1 MRVFKYF
8 RLGGK
13 LMVGLVVF
21 TMLSALAQMFTPTL
35 LGGMIDGGV
44 KAHDSGVFMTLG
56 IAMIVLAIIQY
67 ATAIGAARLSSHLAT
82 SACATLREKL
92 FVKVQSFSAAETDK
106 FGTASL
112 VARSTSDVTQI
123 QTFLI
128 FLLQFGVMAPLVLVT
143 GLVLASVSGGEL
155 STVLT
160 IAIPILLVI
169 VGVIVVILSRLSKT
183 LRVKIDIVNRLF
195 LETLTGVRPI
205 RAFNRQKNEMDRFN
219 VANESNA
226 QTAIAQ
232 GRLMAL
238 LMPAIMLIFGLT
250 TTAVLAYG
258 SYLVGEG
265 TIEVGALVANV
276 QYVQMILMA
285 IIMMSALIMFYPTF
299 SACASRVVEVLET
312 EVSVKDGR
320 RSLSDR
326 TSKGTI
332 VFDNVSFS
340 YPGAREAALQELSF
354 TAVPGTTTAIIGPTG
369 CGKSSVLK
377 LIERLYDV
385 TIGSV
390 TVDGIDV
397 RDYKLDDLR
406 SLIGYVPQ
414 KNVLFSGDIA
424 SNLAWG
430 DEQGDEEAWKRA
442 CRIACASEFVEGKD
456 GVYHASVSQGGSNF
470 SGGQRQRLA
479 IARALMRDAEVFLF
493 DDSFSALDMK
503 TDRELRGNIHRE
515 LSDATIFIV
524 AQRVGTI
531 IDADQIIV
539 LDQGCVVG
547 LGTHSEL
554 LRSCDLYRELATL
567 QLGEEA
573 VAAELA
579 EGSATLGNE
588 DAKEVAANVR

>member
-1 MRVFKYF
+1 MRVFRYF
-8 RLGGK
+8 RLDGK
-13 LMVGLVVF
+13 LVVGLVIL
-21 TMLSALAQMFTPTL
+21 TLLSALAQMLTPTL
-35 LGGMIDGGV
+35 LGSMIDDGV
-44 KAHDSGVFMTLG
+44 KAHHSEVFMTLG
-56 IAMIVLAIIQY
+56 IAMVVLAIVQY
-67 ATAIGAARLSSHLAT
+67 ITAIGSARLSARLAT
-82 SACATLREKL
+82 FASATLREKL

-112 VARSTSDVTQI
+112 VARSTSDVMQV
-123 QTFLI
+123 QTFLA
-128 FLLQFGVMAPLVLVT
+128 FLLQFGVMSPLVLVT

-155 STVLT
+155 SAVLV

-183 LRVKIDIVNRLF
+183 LRKKIDAINRLF

-205 RAFNRQKNEMDRFN
+205 RAFNRQQNEMDRFN

-238 LMPAIMLIFGLT
+238 LMPSITLIFGLT

-258 SYLVGEG
+258 SYLVGQG
-265 TIEVGALVANV
+265 MIEVGVLVANV
-276 QYVQMILMA
+276 QYVSMILTA

-299 SACASRVVEVLET
+299 SACSARIVEVLET

-320 RSLSDR
+320 RSLEDR
-326 TSKGTI
+326 TSKGT
-332 VFDNVSFS
+332 VTFDNVSFS

-354 TAVPGTTTAIIGPTG
+354 TAIPGTTTAIIGPTG
-369 CGKSSVLK
+369 CGKSSILK

-385 TIGSV
+385 TMGSV

-430 DEQGDEEAWKRA
+430 DEGGSEQAWERA

-456 GVYHASVSQGGSNF
+456 GTYHANVSQGGSNF

-479 IARALMRDAEVFLF
+479 IARAIMCDAEIFLF

-539 LDQGCVVG
+539 LDNGCVVG
-547 LGTHSEL
+547 LGTHKEL
-554 LRSCDLYRELATL
+554 LCSCDLYRELATL
-567 QLGEEA
+567 QLGEDA

-579 EGSATLGNE
+579 EASATLGSE
-588 DAKEVAANVR
+588 GAKEVASNVR